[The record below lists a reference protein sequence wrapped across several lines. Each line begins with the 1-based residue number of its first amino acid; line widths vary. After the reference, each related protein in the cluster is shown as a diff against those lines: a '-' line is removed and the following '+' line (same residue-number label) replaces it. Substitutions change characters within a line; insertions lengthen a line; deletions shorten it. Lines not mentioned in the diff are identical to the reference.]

1 MVMQSLKSAYKKF
14 HCTFTSL
21 LLGRTPHKQM
31 ADPHVCAQTHG
42 HINCVN
48 TFTLMMFFAVLEN
61 SVQQTIW
68 GSSLR
73 FIAISL
79 HWFYHCIH

>member
-14 HCTFTSL
+14 PCIFTSL
-21 LLGRTPHKQM
+21 LLGRTPHKQRT
-31 ADPHVCAQTHG
+31 DPHVCAQTHR

-48 TFTLMMFFAVLEN
+48 IFTLMMFIAVLQN
-61 SVQQTIW
+61 SAQQTIW

-73 FIAISL
+73 FIAIS
-79 HWFYHCIH
+79 HN

>member
-31 ADPHVCAQTHG
+31 TDPHVCARTHR

-48 TFTLMMFFAVLEN
+48 TFTWMMLIAVLDN
-61 SVQQTIW
+61 SVQRTIW

-73 FIAISL
+73 FIAIS
-79 HWFYHCIH
+79 HH